1 MVKSSTGSAVEKLID
16 VKDEARLTYPS
27 NLWARIIFDFAV
39 AYKCA
44 ETEEERDQMMEGLI
58 PFYHSR
64 VLNFVNKTRD
74 FSTAE
79 AEEYLEQFQ
88 RVFEGEKYY
97 LIERWDQAKTGNERL
112 FG

>member
-1 MVKSSTGSAVEKLID
+1 MSPRNPSADSITFKET
-16 VKDEARLTYPS
+16 DEGRLTYPS
-27 NLWARIIFDFAV
+27 SLWARIIFDFAV
-39 AYKCA
+39 AYK
-44 ETEEERDQMMEGLI
+44 TTTSEEERDQIMEALI

-79 AEEYLEQFQ
+79 AEEYLEHFQ
-88 RVFEGEKYY
+88 RIFEGEKYY
-97 LIERWDQAKTGNERL
+97 LIERWDQAKSANGRL